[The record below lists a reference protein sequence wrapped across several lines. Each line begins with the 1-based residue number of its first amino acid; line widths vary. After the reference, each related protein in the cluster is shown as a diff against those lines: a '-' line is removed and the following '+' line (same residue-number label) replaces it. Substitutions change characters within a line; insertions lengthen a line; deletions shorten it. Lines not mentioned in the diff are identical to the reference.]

1 MVKIVKSI
9 LHINLIM
16 RIALGVEYMGT
27 NFHGWQLQKSGIRTV
42 QEVVEKA
49 LSKIADHPVRV
60 FCSGRTDAGVHAIE
74 QVIHFETQSDREDD
88 AWIFG
93 GNVNL

>member
-42 QEVVEKA
+42 QEVV
-49 LSKIADHPVRV
+49 
-60 FCSGRTDAGVHAIE
+60 
-74 QVIHFETQSDREDD
+74 
-88 AWIFG
+88 
-93 GNVNL
+93 